1 MMLNSCMMFGNNYPI
16 IKNEIIDNKNILY
29 IKSNVTS
36 CKCPECKQE
45 SNKYHST
52 YTRKIQDTPIRN
64 IETWLY
70 VSAYEFECSN
80 KQCEV
85 KTFTEQLP
93 FARKNKVMTDAL
105 IQFILSISIFLSS
118 STTSLI
124 LSFLGVRVSADT
136 VDNIIRKIKV
146 IDNPNVEEVGIDD
159 VAVRKGQT
167 YATAIYDLNDHHLI
181 ALLEGR
187 DAETLK
193 EWLKEHPKIKI
204 VARDRASSYA
214 AAISEIL
221 PDCIQVAD
229 RFHLFQ
235 NLVEHLKKIFYD
247 EIPDKI
253 FIRDNKIIE
262 GKIQKVPS
270 ELVNIDES
278 ILNSLNYDNLEPK
291 DELGNTIIY
300 DDKKHDLDSKQYVE
314 QAKRRVEKANM
325 IKSLRERLK
334 NSNCQQTEEIA
345 KEFGISKVSLK
356 KYQNLTDE
364 EVENLVNRKNYKK
377 RKTLMD
383 DYKNMI
389 YKMLKDDVPYNYIM
403 AYVLKKG
410 YQCSIRNL
418 KDYITLIAKNNG
430 MKYCENNKFVKE
442 EYPSDVVVI
451 TRYDLLK
458 YILTLNPNKSKNNEI
473 SKYLDIIIEKYPI
486 VKEIK
491 DIFKDFHDV
500 MFSKDESL
508 LDIFIEMY
516 KDKIESF
523 CNGIKKDI
531 APVKNAI
538 SLQINSGFVE
548 GNNNKFKLIKRIV
561 YGKQKLCNLFKKS
574 YLSFLAT
581 LDNFAIEEIVNNVL
595 DETKK

>member
-1 MMLNSCMMFGNNYPI
+1 MLTNCIMFGDNYPI
-16 IKNEIIDNKNILY
+16 IKSEIIDNKNILY
-29 IKSNVTS
+29 IKSKITS
-36 CKCPECKQE
+36 CKCPECNQV
-45 SNKYHST
+45 SDKYHST

-70 VSAYEFECSN
+70 VNAYEFECSN
-80 KQCEV
+80 KQCKI
-85 KTFTEQLP
+85 KTFSEQLP

-124 LSFLGVRVSADT
+124 LSFLGVKVSADT
-136 VDNIIRKIKV
+136 VDNIIKKIKV
-146 IDNPNVEEVGIDD
+146 IDNPNIEEVGIDD
-159 VAVRKGQT
+159 VAFRKGQT

-187 DAETLK
+187 DAESLK
-193 EWLKEHPKIKI
+193 TWLNDHTKIKV

-214 AAISEIL
+214 AAISEII

-247 EIPDKI
+247 EMPDKI
-253 FIRDNKIIE
+253 FIRDDKIVE
-262 GKIQKVPS
+262 EKVQKVPS
-270 ELVNIDES
+270 ELVDIDEN
-278 ILNSLNYDNLEPK
+278 ILNSLNYDNLDPK

-300 DDKKHDLDSKQYVE
+300 DDKKHDIDSKQYIE
-314 QAKRRVEKANM
+314 QAKRRAEKANM
-325 IKSLRERLK
+325 IKALRERIK
-334 NSNCQQTEEIA
+334 NSNCHETKEIA
-345 KEFGISKVSLK
+345 KEFGISPASLR
-356 KYQNLTDE
+356 KYQKLTEE
-364 EVENLVNRKNYKK
+364 EVENVANIKPYKN

-383 DYKNMI
+383 EYKNMV
-389 YKMLKDDVPYNYIM
+389 YKMLKDDIPHSYIM

-410 YQCSIRNL
+410 YQGSIRNL
-418 KDYITLIAKNNG
+418 RDYVNLIAKNNG
-430 MKYCENNKFVKE
+430 MKYSENNTFVKE
-442 EYPSDVVVI
+442 KYPSNVIVI

-458 YILTLNPNKSKNNEI
+458 YILTLNPKKKNDEI
-473 SKYLDIIIEKYPI
+473 SKYLDIIIERYPI
-486 VKEIK
+486 VKEVK
-491 DIFKDFHDV
+491 EIFEDFHAM

-508 LDIFIEMY
+508 LDVFIEMY
-516 KDKIESF
+516 KNKIESF

-548 GNNNKFKLIKRIV
+548 GNNNKFKLIKHIV

-574 YLSFLAT
+574 YLSFLVT
-581 LDNFAIEEIVNNVL
+581 LDNFAIEVIVNNVL
-595 DETKK
+595 DESKK